1 MKRMLMTML
10 QALLLSAAAVSAA
23 PTLAAES
30 EAMQRE
36 RALNR
41 ILVAERHEREREAAA
56 RGSGLMGITPAAR
69 ASTGDGATKKKAP
82 KQPTPRQRGQD
93 RPPRS

>member
-1 MKRMLMTML
+1 MKPSSR
-10 QALLLSAAAVSAA
+10 ACIAVLLLAAALPAI
-23 PTLAAES
+23 AES

-56 RGSGLMGITPAAR
+56 RGNGLIGIKPAAKPTD
-69 ASTGDGATKKKAP
+69 APATKKPSK
-82 KQPTPRQRGQD
+82 RQRSKD
-93 RPPRS
+93 KPPRS

>member
-1 MKRMLMTML
+1 MNAACRACLATL
-10 QALLLSAAAVSAA
+10 LFATACPAL
-23 PTLAAES
+23 AES

-56 RGSGLMGITPAAR
+56 RGNGLIGIKPAAR
-69 ASTGDGATKKKAP
+69 PGDAQLTKK
-82 KQPTPRQRGQD
+82 
-93 RPPRS
+93 PPRRERSKDRQPKS